1 MVCERDQEPIL
12 QTELTV
18 NGQKIE
24 SNNFVQSFMGGA
36 IIGMLAS
43 LRGVGDIQSVS
54 LEISKAS
61 DKRAGQE

>member
-1 MVCERDQEPIL
+1 MVCEQDQEPTL
-12 QTELTV
+12 QTDLTV

-24 SNNFVQSFMGGA
+24 LNNFVQSFMGRA

-43 LRGVGDIQSVS
+43 LRGVGDIQTVG

-61 DKRAGQE
+61 DKGPGQE

>member
-1 MVCERDQEPIL
+1 MVCERDQEPAL
-12 QTELTV
+12 QTDLTV
-18 NGQKIE
+18 NGRKIE
-24 SNNFVQSFMGGA
+24 LNNFVQSFMGRA

-61 DKRAGQE
+61 DKGPGQE

>member
-1 MVCERDQEPIL
+1 MVCERDQEPVL
-12 QTELTV
+12 RTDLTV

-24 SNNFVQSFMGGA
+24 LNNFVQSFMGGA

-61 DKRAGQE
+61 DKGPGQE

>member
-1 MVCERDQEPIL
+1 MVCERDQEPTL
-12 QTELTV
+12 RTDLTV

-24 SNNFVQSFMGGA
+24 LNSFVQNFMGGA

-54 LEISKAS
+54 LEISKTS